1 MYTYVMYIYI
11 YVCVMNIKIIC
22 KTQWYVSVM
31 DCSCINICLHS
42 CAPWK
47 SKRHWVSCSGAP
59 EEYPRHPYIQD
70 DVNTEKDVLGP
81 SRNLFGGF
89 VCRGFIISKK
99 KQTLRNN
106 NWSFTF
112 RFNSRISVSDW
123 NTCQQYNT
131 GGWKLA
137 ISHIWAILQHH
148 NMVDFPCLLYSMIGK
163 PILLFSKPIQQHL
176 PPNLWKF
183 FFVCSFLFCRVP
195 ILVVNGVKTIWNF
208 RCSYDFGRKKH
219 YKRHLRIV
227 YIYVLKKLSI
237 EINFS
242 FSVSRFQKPTL
253 KRYPPGAEPESVVK
267 ERGESQTSTK
277 DPRQGIFR

>member
-1 MYTYVMYIYI
+1 
-11 YVCVMNIKIIC
+11 
-22 KTQWYVSVM
+22 M

-99 KQTLRNN
+99 NKLYATITGRLHSDSILEYLYLIEIPANN
-106 NWSFTF
+106 IIQEAESWPFPIYGQYYNITTWWI
-112 RFNSRISVSDW
+112 SR
-123 NTCQQYNT
+123 
-131 GGWKLA
+131 
-137 ISHIWAILQHH
+137 
-148 NMVDFPCLLYSMIGK
+148 
-163 PILLFSKPIQQHL
+163 
-176 PPNLWKF
+176 
-183 FFVCSFLFCRVP
+183 VCSIRWSENPSCFSQSRSNNIFHQICESFFLFVPFCFVECRFWSSMGWRQFETSDV
-195 ILVVNGVKTIWNF
+195 W
-208 RCSYDFGRKKH
+208 SYDFGRKKH

>member
-1 MYTYVMYIYI
+1 MYMYI
-11 YVCVMNIKIIC
+11 CVMNMEIIC

-70 DVNTEKDVLGP
+70 DVHTEKDVLGP

-137 ISHIWAILQHH
+137 ISHIWAILQHQ

-163 PILLFSKPIQQHL
+163 PSDHPAFLKADPTTSST
-176 PPNLWKF
+176 KF
-183 FFVCSFLFCRVP
+183 VKVFFCLFLFVLSSADFGRQW
-195 ILVVNGVKTIWNF
+195 GETIWNV
-208 RCSYDFGRKKH
+208 RCWSYDFGRKKH

-237 EINFS
+237 EIKFS

>member
-1 MYTYVMYIYI
+1 ME
-11 YVCVMNIKIIC
+11 IIC
-22 KTQWYVSVM
+22 KTQWYVSVL
-31 DCSCINICLHS
+31 DCSCINIFLHS
-42 CAPWK
+42 CALWK
-47 SKRHWVSCSGAP
+47 LKRNWVSCAGSP

-89 VCRGFIISKK
+89 VCRGFIISKQ

-112 RFNSRISVSDW
+112 RFNSIISVSDW

-131 GGWKLA
+131 AGWKLA
-137 ISHIWAILQHH
+137 ISHTWAILQHH
-148 NMVDFPCLLYSMIGK
+148 NMVDFPGLLYSMIGK

-176 PPNLWKF
+176 PPTLINVWKF
-183 FFVCSFLFCRVP
+183 FFVPFFFVECRFWSSMGWRQFETSDV
-195 ILVVNGVKTIWNF
+195 W
-208 RCSYDFGRKKH
+208 SYDFGRKKH

-227 YIYVLKKLSI
+227 YTFVLKKLSI

-253 KRYPPGAEPESVVK
+253 QRYPPGAEPESMLK